1 MHGKEKDWLR
11 SLPAYQQACHLV
23 RDSGEWRFD
32 ATGRPFKPKDIE
44 AETEELFGLSFD
56 EVLQNEESFGPIH
69 VEKPQASSPNKSGS
83 GNWGGGGKR

>member
-1 MHGKEKDWLR
+1 MTKRGWSVNFAKTVLGLNFYANR
-11 SLPAYQQACHLV
+11 S
-23 RDSGEWRFD
+23 
-32 ATGRPFKPKDIE
+32 E
-44 AETEELFGLSFD
+44 AETEALFGLSFD